1 MKHEHSQH
9 WGTGGSWLLVLK
21 IPCDDACTQ
30 KSNSHI
36 IGKLYCLIAMKKKK
50 KTGDMTSNWKGF
62 CRKAELTPSLYGAKW
77 IKTLLHSLCADV
89 IASSISKSLWRL
101 VVWVANACNVIPLT
115 LTFISISSQILHPV
129 SYKCSNH
136 LINSKC
142 SPIPKKFKQ
151 SLFSP
156 LYSLCVQKFHTP
168 SEQQCASLSGYP
180 PS

>member
-1 MKHEHSQH
+1 MHALKKVTH
-9 WGTGGSWLLVLK
+9 TLLASYIVWSLW
-21 IPCDDACTQ
+21 
-30 KSNSHI
+30 
-36 IGKLYCLIAMKKKK
+36 KKN
-50 KTGDMTSNWKGF
+50 KTGDTTSNWKDF

-129 SYKCSNH
+129 SYKCSNY

>member
-36 IGKLYCLIAMKKKK
+36 IGKLYCLIAMKKKNRRHDQQLK
-50 KTGDMTSNWKGF
+50 SFLPQSRVDTQLIWSKMDKNF
-62 CRKAELTPSLYGAKW
+62 AALFVCRCY
-77 IKTLLHSLCADV
+77 

>member
-1 MKHEHSQH
+1 MHALKKVTH
-9 WGTGGSWLLVLK
+9 TLLASYIVWSLW
-21 IPCDDACTQ
+21 
-30 KSNSHI
+30 
-36 IGKLYCLIAMKKKK
+36 KKKK

-142 SPIPKKFKQ
+142 SPIPKNFCTQ